1 MLSITSTVNTAIGKT
16 MTQPHI
22 LRLGTRSASDKR
34 APGEAI
40 EFHPLRDSLA
50 AYLAARLQP
59 TAVL

>member
-1 MLSITSTVNTAIGKT
+1 

-22 LRLGTRSASDKR
+22 LRLGTRPASDKR

-59 TAVL
+59 SAVL

>member
-1 MLSITSTVNTAIGKT
+1 MLSITSAVNTAIGKT

-22 LRLGTRSASDKR
+22 LHFGTRPASDKR

-50 AYLAARLQP
+50 AYLAAWLQP
-59 TAVL
+59 SAVL